1 MKINSWIPLIVL
13 CCFCWLPLA
22 AQDVNSVLNK
32 KISIEVNDKPALEIL
47 PLIEK
52 QTGVSF
58 AYSHDVI
65 NSNKYTIH
73 EKSVPVTTV
82 LEKLFPA
89 SKFTVKAVGNQ
100 IIIKST
106 APAPKKVA
114 DTIPAP
120 KIVEMNTVVVT
131 ALGISRQ
138 QRSLGY
144 AFTDVKGNEMTSARS
159 NNPLQALTGKV
170 AGLDVYT
177 TNSGVGGSVK
187 VTLRGVKVIGGDNQ
201 PLYVID
207 GVPANNSS
215 PGQADKWG
223 GYDLGDGTSIINP
236 DEIATISVLKGGA
249 ATALYGSRA
258 ANGVILI
265 TTKKGAG
272 QGFEVE
278 LTSNTVVERLNNN
291 YDFQDSYGTGRDGLL
306 PKDVTAAIGSS
317 QASWGPKLSADS
329 LVWLWNGQ
337 RVPYVNANNSIK
349 KFFRNGLTLTNS
361 VALSSGNEKTQFRLT
376 YTNLKNNDIVPKSG
390 LMRHNLSVRGTSQL
404 TKNLN
409 IDAKVSYVNENVDNR
424 PALSDNPNNIGY
436 VLSGISPNIDINWL
450 KQYKD
455 SVTGNYINWNN
466 NSYQVNPYWAI
477 NEQPNNSKQD
487 RLNGFVQL
495 RYKISPSLSV
505 QGRVGTDYSQFGFR
519 EFMEATTPYN
529 ESGAIVLRSRTLRET
544 NSELMFNYNKQI
556 RRFQINANAGT
567 NRMDYSE
574 NQLITNGR
582 DISTRGVK
590 SINNFLTKT
599 SNEIINRKRINSVYG
614 SVNLG
619 YNNLLYLDLTGR
631 NDWSS
636 TLAMGNNSYFYP
648 SASASF
654 VFSELMAKSNF
665 LSFGKV
671 RFSIAQT
678 GTDAVDPYQLTLT
691 YGSNTDIPTIGGYAI
706 GGVSVDKVPLHSLKP
721 SISKTYETGA
731 NLVFFDNRV
740 NLDFTWYQSNTRNQI
755 LSAPISST
763 SGYTSAVINS
773 GNIRNRGIEVTLG
786 VKPIVSKHFNWDL
799 NLNFARNRNKILELS
814 PLVSGYY
821 TLASA
826 RWANASIVA
835 QEGEQYGIIVGRK
848 FLRNDQ
854 GQLILDNKLMPQYD
868 PTDAVLGSGQ
878 YDWIGGINNRFSYKN
893 FALGVLLD
901 IKQGGNIYSMTNL
914 LAYMNGRQKGT
925 VEGRDEWAISE
936 AARKKANKTPEEWT
950 ATGGVQVH
958 GVQQSGVDASGK
970 PIYKE
975 VSGYVNPQTYWQKI
989 SDNIPEPFIYD
1000 ASFVKVRQ
1008 LTLDYRFP
1016 KSIIGTGIVREL
1028 TVSFVARN
1036 LITISKHIPNVDPES
1051 SYNNSNG
1058 QGFEYGSLP
1067 TRKSYGINIYA
1078 KF

>member
-1 MKINSWIPLIVL
+1 MKINSWIPLIML
-13 CCFCWLPLA
+13 FCCWLPLA
-22 AQDVNSVLNK
+22 AQDGTSVLNK

-52 QTGVSF
+52 QAGVSF

-65 NSNKYTIH
+65 STGKYTIH
-73 EKSVPVTTV
+73 ENSVPVTKI
-82 LEKLFPA
+82 LEKLFPV
-89 SKFTVKAVGNQ
+89 SRYTVKAVGSQ

-106 APAPKKVA
+106 TQNPPPVDTNRLPKL
-114 DTIPAP
+114 
-120 KIVEMNTVVVT
+120 VEMNTVVVT
-131 ALGISRQ
+131 ALGINRQ

-159 NNPLQALTGKV
+159 NNPLQALAGRV

-187 VTLRGVKVIGGDNQ
+187 VTLRGVKMIGGDNQ

-265 TTKKGAG
+265 TTKKGTG

-278 LTSNTVVERLNNN
+278 VTSNTVVERLNDN
-291 YDFQDSYGTGRDGLL
+291 YDFQESYGTGRDGIL
-306 PKDVTAAIGSS
+306 PRDATAAIGNT
-317 QASWGPKLSADS
+317 QASWGPKFSADS

-361 VALSSGNEKTQFRLT
+361 VALSTGNDKSQFRLT

-404 TKNLN
+404 TPKLNL
-409 IDAKVSYVNENVDNR
+409 DAKVSYVNENVDNR

-436 VLSGISPNIDINWL
+436 VLSGIAPNINMDWL
-450 KQYKD
+450 KNYKD
-455 SVTGNYINWNN
+455 SLSGKYINWNN
-466 NSYQVNPYWAI
+466 DPYQVNPYWAI

-495 RYKISPSLSV
+495 RYKILPSLMV
-505 QGRVGTDYSQFGFR
+505 QGRIGTDYSQFNFR
-519 EFMEATTPYN
+519 EFIEISTPYN
-529 ESGAIVLRSRTLRET
+529 ESGAISLRSRTLRET
-544 NSELMFNYNKQI
+544 NAELMLSYSKEI
-556 RRFQINANAGT
+556 KRFHIGANAGT
-567 NRMDYSE
+567 NRMDFSE
-574 NQLITNGR
+574 NQLLTNGR
-582 DISTRGVK
+582 DMSTKGVQ
-590 SINNFLTKT
+590 SINNFQTKT
-599 SNEIINRKRINSVYG
+599 TSELINRKRINSVYG
-614 SVNLG
+614 ALNLG
-619 YNNLLYLDLTGR
+619 YNNLIYLDITGR

-654 VFSELMAKSNF
+654 VFTELLPKSDV
-665 LSFGKV
+665 LTFGKA

-678 GTDAVDPYQLTLT
+678 GTDAIEPYQLNLT
-691 YGSNTDIPTIGGYAI
+691 YGSNTDIPVIGGYAI
-706 GGVSVDKVPLHSLKP
+706 GGVSVDKVPFKDLKP
-721 SISKTYETGA
+721 SISKTYEAGA
-731 NLVFFDNRV
+731 NLVFFDNRI
-740 NLDFTWYQSNTRNQI
+740 NLDVTWYQSNTRNQI

-773 GNIRNRGIEVTLG
+773 GNIRNRGIEVTLATRP
-786 VKPIVSKHFNWDL
+786 VVTKNFYWDL
-799 NLNFARNRNKILELS
+799 NVNFARNRNKILELS

-835 QEGEQYGIIVGRK
+835 QEGEQYGVIVGRK

-878 YDWIGGINNRFSYKN
+878 YDWIGGINNKFGYKN

-914 LAYMNGRQKGT
+914 RAYANGRQKGT
-925 VEGRDEWAISE
+925 LDGREGWAASE
-936 AARKKANKTPEEWT
+936 EARKKAGVEPANWT
-950 ATGGVQVH
+950 ATGGVPVS
-958 GVQQSGVDASGK
+958 GVQQTGVDPEGK
-970 PIYKE
+970 PVYKE
-975 VSGYVNPQTYWQKI
+975 VSGFVSPQTYWVKVT
-989 SDNIPEPFIYD
+989 DNIPEPFIYD

-1008 LTLDYRFP
+1008 LTFDYRFP
-1016 KSIIGTGIVREL
+1016 KSLLGNGVLREL

-1036 LITISKHIPNVDPES
+1036 LLTISKHVPNVDPES